1 MSNQYYTPGPT
12 PPGQP
17 TVTIQH
23 YDHPY
28 PYPYSTPPQPIP
40 QYTFGDI
47 HDPVPPQIPTP
58 MSMNGFYPNNNI
70 QFHES
75 SVFPVPPPVQQPK
88 ENESGEAP
96 TTQSK
101 RHHYSKEQTD
111 YLLLRFAENTHP
123 SKERKLEISQAI
135 GVTFQQVSTWFTNR
149 SVFPANYYFTF
160 AENSS

>member
-28 PYPYSTPPQPIP
+28 PYPYSTPPQPVP

-47 HDPVPPQIPTP
+47 HDPVPPQVPTP
-58 MSMNGFYPNNNI
+58 MSLNGFYPNNI

-111 YLLLRFAENTHP
+111 YLLLDLQRIHIRPRRGNWRFLRLSELRF
-123 SKERKLEISQAI
+123 SRFLLGSRI
-135 GVTFQQVSTWFTNR
+135 G
-149 SVFPANYYFTF
+149 
-160 AENSS
+160 

>member
-1 MSNQYYTPGPT
+1 MDTMSNQYYTPGPS
-12 PPGQP
+12 GHP

-23 YDHPY
+23 YDNSHPY
-28 PYPYSTPPQPIP
+28 PYTTPPQPIP

-47 HDPVPPQIPTP
+47 HDPIPLQAGPSP
-58 MSMNGFYPNNNI
+58 MGFYPNNI

-75 SVFPVPPPVQQPK
+75 SVFPIPPPLRPSEV
-88 ENESGEAP
+88 ESEAP

-101 RHHYSKEQTD
+101 RHHYSKEQTE

-123 SKERKLEISQAI
+123 TKERKLEISQAI

-149 SVFPANYYFTF
+149 
-160 AENSS
+160 

>member
-1 MSNQYYTPGPT
+1 MQTMSNQYYNPGP
-12 PPGQP
+12 PPGQHP

-28 PYPYSTPPQPIP
+28 PYSTPPQPMP
-40 QYTFGDI
+40 NAQFTFGDI
-47 HDPVPPQIPTP
+47 HDQVPIPP
-58 MSMNGFYPNNNI
+58 PSQMGFYPNNI

-75 SVFPVPPPVQQPK
+75 SVFPVPPLVQAQ
-88 ENESGEAP
+88 EAEVEPP

-101 RHHYSKEQTD
+101 RHHYSKEQTE

-123 SKERKLEISQAI
+123 SKERKLEISMAI

-149 SVFPANYYFTF
+149 SVQF
-160 AENSS
+160 SSLSIVI